1 MSDEVDQILAAWARE
16 LPDVDVS
23 PLASLSRISRLA
35 RHLDRARAD
44 AFAAHEL
51 EVWEFDVLAALRRQG
66 RPYELSPGELIRQ
79 TLSTSG
85 TMTNR
90 VNRLEARGLVLRQ
103 PNVDDRRGVRV
114 RLTDAGRQRVQEALA
129 DLLDYERRVLCRDRA
144 PRTATSWPG
153 CCDDCWHPSSAREV
167 APGYR

>member
-1 MSDEVDQILAAWARE
+1 VDEVDLILAAWGRE

-23 PLASLSRISRLA
+23 PLDSLSRISRLA
-35 RHLDRARAD
+35 KHLDRARAE

-90 VNRLEARGLVLRQ
+90 VNRLEARGLVERA
-103 PNVDDRRGVRV
+103 PNTDDRRGVLV
-114 RLTDAGRQRVQEALA
+114 RLTDAGRALVQDALA
-129 DLLDYERRVLCRDRA
+129 DLLTYERGVLAPLAADERDELAALLRRLLA
-144 PRTATSWPG
+144 SFERS
-153 CCDDCWHPSSAREV
+153 
-167 APGYR
+167 